1 VVAHRTARFP
11 VISLGG
17 ADEAG
22 GGPRAATARDL
33 DRACRSVG
41 VFAVVDHGLPADLV
55 ADAIEVSQRFFAL
68 PAAVKD
74 RYRVECP
81 AGVRRGYHGLG
92 AEAQAAAA
100 GRVTG
105 RDRSETFCLGPLRDP
120 AIDDPWAAADVWPD
134 DDLPE
139 MQAVLRRYRSAADL
153 LARRLL
159 RLAALVLR
167 GDAYAF
173 DGLVTQPL
181 GGLRANHYPALA
193 SALPDG
199 TWRAGPHTDYSLF
212 TLLASDGRPGLE
224 ILVDGEWLPADVP
237 AGALLVNV
245 GDVLAQVSRGGWHS
259 PWHRVGTLTG
269 GGRIPART
277 TLAFFS
283 YPNADAVVPGLWP
296 GDAPGTAG
304 DYLREKVSLL
314 FGEAEPRRRPSSPSL
329 SAQPG

>member
-1 VVAHRTARFP
+1 MVSHRSACFP
-11 VISLGG
+11 AISLGG
-17 ADEAG
+17 ADG
-22 GGPRAATARDL
+22 TGTGPRAATARDL

-81 AGVRRGYHGLG
+81 PGVRRGYHGLG

-100 GRVTG
+100 GAATG

-120 AIDDPWAAADVWPD
+120 AIDDAWAVADVWPD

-139 MQAVLRRYRSAADL
+139 MQVALRRYRSAADL

-159 RLAALVLR
+159 RLAALALR
-167 GDAYAF
+167 GDASAF
-173 DGLVTQPL
+173 DSLVTQPL

-212 TLLASDGRPGLE
+212 TLLAGDGRPGLE
-224 ILVDGEWLPADVP
+224 ILVDDEWIPVDVP
-237 AGALLVNV
+237 PGALLVNV
-245 GDVLAQVSRGGWHS
+245 GDVLAQVSGGDWHS
-259 PWHRVGTLTG
+259 PWHRVGTPTDG
-269 GGRIPART
+269 GEAIART

-283 YPNADAVVPGLWP
+283 YPNADAVVPGLRLG
-296 GDAPGTAG
+296 GDTQVTAG

-314 FGEAEPRRRPSSPSL
+314 FGEADPGRLPSSRR
-329 SAQPG
+329 